1 MILKNPNV
9 QATPSNNS
17 EFLVVGPGFTWKAP
31 WVFCM
36 QLKLGLT
43 LALALHLGK
52 CQDYGEPG
60 DSRAPHSEFL
70 YLVSLR

>member
-1 MILKNPNV
+1 MSKLHPQTIQNFWLWD
-9 QATPSNNS
+9 QA
-17 EFLVVGPGFTWKAP
+17 LLGKLLGY
-31 WVFCM
+31 FCM

-52 CQDYGEPG
+52 WQDYGEPG